1 MAENEDTDIIF
12 EPAPANDARFPR
24 ATAPGAAAT
33 AFEPGLI
40 EVQFRSGGAAEML
53 PQIAGI
59 APPGGIPTRVQSVL
73 QRHGVQAVESSFG
86 IPSDRLAAI
95 AAQPASLAAAEA
107 AEGPAGLDRA
117 NFFQLRF
124 PAEADLGQIAAE
136 LRQLPEIERA
146 VPVPKAIP
154 PAALPL
160 SEPLLGTND
169 QLAIPERQ
177 WYAFRTKADRAW
189 SLSSGTGVVVADIDW
204 GYRITHQELAPQFDL
219 AQAFNAFDGGTNVN
233 TGGSISH
240 GTGVTGLAAAAVN
253 SLGMAGIAFG
263 ASIWP
268 IQADSGPGVALPG
281 NSWARA
287 IDHVTAANSGGKRK
301 VIILEVQTGLFGNY
315 EQVPSVSAAIVAAI
329 AAGVVVC
336 VAAGNGDR
344 DAGIDDSGHPFPPTG
359 SILVGATAFH
369 PVNNVRASFSNW
381 GPQVTVAAPGDPSHD
396 LTCGSSADNA
406 YVAGFGGTSG
416 ATPKVAAAAAL
427 MLQVNS
433 LLTHQQ
439 IRSILNG
446 TGTPVISD
454 PGKPVGTFLDV
465 EAAVNAAMNLTIGA
479 CRDDGNES
487 AGRGGAEDLQETA
500 RAASVVPPS

>member
-1 MAENEDTDIIF
+1 MAENEDTDIVF
-12 EPAPANDARFPR
+12 EPTRANDERFPQ
-24 ATAPGAAAT
+24 ATAPGAAAS

-40 EVQFRSGGAAEML
+40 EVQFRAGGAAEML

-59 APPGGIPTRVQSVL
+59 APPGNIPSGVQSVL

-86 IPSDRLAAI
+86 ISSDRLAAM
-95 AAQPASLAAAEA
+95 AAQPPSLGEAET
-107 AEGPAGLDRA
+107 EDRAGLDRA

-124 PAEADLGQIAAE
+124 PAEADLRQIAAE
-136 LRQLPEIERA
+136 LRELPEIERA

-160 SEPLLGTND
+160 AEPLVGTND
-169 QLAIPERQ
+169 QLAVPERQ
-177 WYAFRTKADRAW
+177 WYAFRTKANLAW
-189 SLSSGTGVVVADIDW
+189 PLSSGTGVVLADIDW

-219 AQAFNAFDGGTNVN
+219 AQAFNAFDGGTNVS
-233 TGGSISH
+233 TGGAIYH

-253 SLGMAGIAFG
+253 SLGMAGIAFD
-263 ASIWP
+263 ASVWP
-268 IQADSGPGVALPG
+268 IQADSGPGVPLPG
-281 NSWARA
+281 NAWARA

-301 VIILEVQTGLFGNY
+301 VIILEVQTDRFGNY

-344 DAGIDDSGHPFPPTG
+344 DAGLDDSGHPFPPTG

-369 PVNNVRASFSNW
+369 PIDNVRASFSNW
-381 GPQVTVAAPGDPSHD
+381 GPQVTISAPGDPSHD

-433 LLTHQQ
+433 TLTHQQ
-439 IRSILNG
+439 IRTILNG

-465 EAAVNAAMNLTIGA
+465 EAAVQAAMNLRLCAGPN
-479 CRDDGNES
+479 DGDVS
-487 AGRGGAEDLQETA
+487 AETGGAGDLQDSPL
-500 RAASVVPPS
+500 AASAVPPS

>member
-1 MAENEDTDIIF
+1 MAENEDTDIVF
-12 EPAPANDARFPR
+12 EPTPVNDARFPQP
-24 ATAPGAAAT
+24 TAPSAAAT

-40 EVQFRSGGAAEML
+40 EVQFRAGGAAEML

-59 APPGGIPTRVQSVL
+59 APPGGVPTRVQSVL

-86 IPSDRLAAI
+86 IPSDGLAAI
-95 AAQPASLAAAEA
+95 
-107 AEGPAGLDRA
+107 
-117 NFFQLRF
+117 
-124 PAEADLGQIAAE
+124 
-136 LRQLPEIERA
+136 
-146 VPVPKAIP
+146 
-154 PAALPL
+154 AALPL
-160 SEPLLGTND
+160 SEPLVGTND
-169 QLAIPERQ
+169 PLAVPERQ
-177 WYAFRTKADRAW
+177 WYAFRTKANRAW
-189 SLSSGTGVVVADIDW
+189 ALSSGTGIVLADIDW
-204 GYRITHQELAPQFDL
+204 GYRITHQELAPQLDL
-219 AQAFNAFDGGTNVN
+219 SQAFNSFDGGTNVT

-287 IDHVTAANSGGKRK
+287 IDHVTATNSGGKRK

-344 DAGIDDSGHPFPPTG
+344 DAGLDDTGNPFPPTG

-381 GPQVTVAAPGDPSHD
+381 GPHVTVAAPGDPSHD
-396 LTCGSSADNA
+396 LTCGSRADNA

-433 LLTHQQ
+433 ALTHQQ

-465 EAAVNAAMNLTIGA
+465 EAAVHAAMNLTIGA
-479 CRDDGNES
+479 GPDDGDAN
-487 AGRGGAEDLQETA
+487 AGRGGAADLHESA
-500 RAASVVPPS
+500 LAASVVPPS

>member
-1 MAENEDTDIIF
+1 MAENEDTDIVF
-12 EPAPANDARFPR
+12 EPTLANDVRFPR
-24 ATAPGAAAT
+24 ATAPDAVAT

-40 EVQFRSGGAAEML
+40 EVQFRAGGAAEML
-53 PQIAGI
+53 PQMAGI

-107 AEGPAGLDRA
+107 EGPAGLDRA
-117 NFFQLRF
+117 NFFQLSF

-136 LRQLPEIERA
+136 LRELPEIERA

-160 SEPLLGTND
+160 REPLVGTND

-177 WYAFRTKADRAW
+177 WYAFRTKANRAW
-189 SLSSGTGVVVADIDW
+189 SLSSGTGVVIADIDW

-219 AQAFNAFDGGTNVN
+219 SQAFNSFDGGTNVS

-263 ASIWP
+263 ASVWP

-344 DAGIDDSGHPFPPTG
+344 DAGLDDTGNPFPPTG
-359 SILVGATAFH
+359 SILVGATAFD
-369 PVNNVRASFSNW
+369 PVSNVRASFSNW

-427 MLQVNS
+427 MLQVNPA
-433 LLTHQQ
+433 LTHQQ
-439 IRSILNG
+439 IQTILNR

-465 EAAVNAAMNLTIGA
+465 EAAVHAAMNLTIGA
-479 CRDDGNES
+479 GPNGSDASAATGEGFRPES
-487 AGRGGAEDLQETA
+487 AL
-500 RAASVVPPS
+500 AASVVPAS